1 MSIVVKWER
10 VGEVLIA
17 QLDGR
22 INSKNANEL
31 RQLLDDGIGADDNR
45 LILDFGDVTYISS
58 AGLRLCLMFTRLFP
72 GPDKSFAICSLSQ
85 NNREVVEVS
94 GFDNIMSVHDSR
106 AGAIRA
112 LTTS

>member
-10 VGEVLIA
+10 VEDVLIA
-17 QLDGR
+17 QLEGR
-22 INSKNANEL
+22 IDSKNANEL
-31 RQLLDDGIGADDNR
+31 RQMLSDGIGPDDHR

-58 AGLRLCLMFTRLFP
+58 AGLRLCLVFTRLFP

-85 NNREVVEVS
+85 HNREVVEVS
-94 GFDNIMSVHDSR
+94 GFDTILSVHESR

-112 LTTS
+112 LTG